1 MKTPITYY
9 GGKQQLSKKIIKL
22 IPEHKIYCEPFIGGG
37 AIFFGKEP
45 SKVEIINDT
54 NRELINFYK
63 IVQQDFVSLEKEI
76 MITLHSRDQHRKAQ
90 VVYNNPDMFSEI
102 KRAWALWTLATESF
116 GAMLDGSFGYDRI
129 GTTTKKITN
138 KRESFTYEYAIRL
151 QNVQI
156 ESTDAIRIIKSRDT
170 EGSFFYCDPP
180 YFNSDCGHY
189 DGYTEDD
196 FRNLL
201 ETLSQIRG
209 KFLLS
214 SYPSDILK
222 EYIDRYSWKSEKIE
236 MSLCMGGSQG
246 QRKRKKVEVLTY
258 NY

>member
-9 GGKQQLSKKIIKL
+9 GGKQQLSKKIISL

-37 AIFFGKEP
+37 AVFFGKEP
-45 SKVEIINDT
+45 SRVEIINDT
-54 NRELINFYK
+54 NKELINFYK

-76 MITLHSRDQHRKAQ
+76 LITLHSRDQHRKAQ
-90 VVYNNPDMFSEI
+90 VIYNNPDMFSDI

-116 GAMLDGSFGYDRI
+116 GAMLGGSFGYDRI

-138 KRESFTYEYAIRL
+138 KRDSFTYEYAIRL

-156 ESTDAIRIIKSRDT
+156 ECTDAIRIIKSRDT
-170 EGSFFYCDPP
+170 EESFFYCDPP

-189 DGYTEDD
+189 DGYSEDD
-196 FRNLL
+196 FKNLL
-201 ETLSQIRG
+201 ETLSGIRG

-214 SYPSDILK
+214 SYPSDVLK
-222 EYIDRYSWKSEKIE
+222 EYTDKNEWTNQKIE
-236 MSLCMGGSQG
+236 MTLSMGGAQG
-246 QRKRKKVEVLTY
+246 QKRRKKVEVLTS
-258 NY
+258 NN